1 MSEPTAANRTPRQLV
16 LCFDGTGNK
25 FGEDNTNVVKLFAML
40 TKNSSSLQK
49 VYYQSGIGTYD
60 PDGFLSSADK
70 IIDSGMAVNMKDHI
84 LGGYKFL
91 MQTYESGDEISIF
104 GFSRGAVTA
113 RALAAMLYIV
123 GLLPQ
128 DNEEHVSFAW
138 DIFSQAH
145 QEKGRQKDDWRRYK
159 SLNFKRTFSRE
170 VKVQFLGLWD
180 TVIGVA
186 PVRMLEN
193 TNYNP
198 IVHHVRHAIA
208 LHETRDRFQVEL
220 WGVPPAPNS
229 EEAFRETEPA
239 QGSKYIAPA
248 ARAGA
253 NMAGQ
258 AHLEKLGNAGLQST
272 HQHADQRNTATVT
285 DVEEVWFAGFHSDV
299 GGGNT
304 PYYEKSALSYIPLRW
319 MVREALQH
327 SSIIFETSV
336 LDIFNIKLP
345 KDIPESGSDPV
356 TLQKYRQTEQG
367 DAESDLHSPYEGGV
381 MGVFY
386 TIAEYLPKYRSDGRG
401 ILPHRAK
408 ARDLAKPTM
417 DRPNKIHSSVLSMLA
432 KRAKDEAAALE
443 SLQVWG
449 SEHVE
454 IVDQWALD
462 PTSKASNWL

>member
-70 IIDSGMAVNMKDHI
+70 IIDSGMAVNMKDH
-84 LGGYKFL
+84 
-91 MQTYESGDEISIF
+91 
-104 GFSRGAVTA
+104 
-113 RALAAMLYIV
+113 IV

-258 AHLEKLGNAGLQST
+258 AHLEKLGDAGLQST

-327 SSIIFETSV
+327 SGIIFETSV

-462 PTSKASNWL
+462 PTSKASNWVKNYPSELTAKSCEACKQVAALRAGN